1 MKQREPS
8 VMYDKPF
15 VVSELVAFYC
25 KSPMIFVFPAVF
37 WCGTEFDYNNV
48 TSANKGHS
56 LPFKARMQE

>member
-1 MKQREPS
+1 
-8 VMYDKPF
+8 MYDKPF

-25 KSPMIFVFPAVF
+25 KSPMIFVYPAVF

-48 TSANKGHS
+48 TSANKGYS